1 MSDPNPSGSP
11 AQFRGLL
18 RSFAFDPGPLTA
30 QLLTAEHL
38 VRIVTEELGT
48 TRGRIF
54 TPLVTLATFLGQIVA
69 EDHSCQAALDRLIAW
84 RLARGLP
91 ACSADTGGYCKARQ
105 RLPEALLPRL
115 ARDTADR
122 LGEQAPRGWLF
133 HGRRVVIAD
142 GTTVSRPDTPGNQ
155 AEYPQHGLQKPG
167 CGFPL
172 ARIVVLIALATG
184 GVLDAAIGAGKGKLT
199 GEMALVRGLH
209 GRLKRGDIVLADSYY
224 SSFDEVVTL
233 AGIGVDV
240 VMRQHGGRSVDFRRG
255 ERLGREDHRVIW
267 QRSRNRPGWMSREEF
282 AALPRVLAMRELR
295 VRVDKPG
302 FRTRVF
308 VVVTTLLDPAAF
320 PAVELAGLYRQR
332 WHGELDI
339 RSIKQAMGMDV
350 LRCQSPAMVRKEI
363 WGHFLVFN
371 LIRRVMAEAAR
382 RHELQPRRLSFQGAG
397 QMIEGFRVELNR
409 AASGKMAVLVAGL
422 LGAIATLRAGDRPDR
437 YEPRVRKRRP
447 KAYPLMH
454 EPRKVFKER
463 VAKES

>member
-1 MSDPNPSGSP
+1 MPDPTPAESP

-30 QLLTAEHL
+30 HLLSAEHIA
-38 VRIVTEELGT
+38 RIIAREAGK
-48 TRGRIF
+48 TRDRIF
-54 TPLVTLATFLGQIVA
+54 TPSVTLAAFLGQILA
-69 EDHSCQAALDRLIAW
+69 EDHSCQAAVDRLIA
-84 RLARGLP
+84 RRVACGLP

-105 RLPEALLPRL
+105 RLPEALLPEL
-115 ARDTADR
+115 VRDAADR
-122 LGEQAPRGWLF
+122 IDGHAAEAWLF
-133 HGRRVVIAD
+133 QGRRVVIAD
-142 GTTVSRPDTPGNQ
+142 GTTVSMPDTPENQ

-199 GEMALVRGLH
+199 GEMALVRSLH

-255 ERLGREDHRVIW
+255 ERLGREDHRVAW
-267 QRSRNRPGWMSREEF
+267 RRSRNRPGWMSREEF

-332 WHGELDI
+332 WHAELDI

-350 LRCQSPAMVRKEI
+350 LRCQSPEMVRKEI

-371 LIRRVMAEAAR
+371 LIRGVMAEAAR
-382 RHELQPRRLSFQGAG
+382 RHELPPRQLSFQGAR

-422 LGAIATLRAGDRPDR
+422 LGAIATLRIGDRPDR

-463 VAKES
+463 MAKAS